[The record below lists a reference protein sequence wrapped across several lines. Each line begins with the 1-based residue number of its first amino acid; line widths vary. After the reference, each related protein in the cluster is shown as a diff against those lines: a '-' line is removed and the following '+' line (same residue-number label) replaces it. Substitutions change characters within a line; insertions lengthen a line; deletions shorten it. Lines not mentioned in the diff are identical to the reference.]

1 MRTITITVEREDVYQ
16 SLKKDLEKY
25 EEGMLEVFDN
35 WSTNEAL
42 DKKISEALVGVS
54 NGETRDLKDV
64 LAEARAKY
72 GLQG

>member
-16 SLKKDLEKY
+16 SLKKDLDKY
-25 EEGMLEVFDN
+25 EEGALKVFDN
-35 WSTNEAL
+35 WSSNEAL
-42 DKKISEALVGVS
+42 GEKISGALFGVA